1 MEEVTDEP
9 FTMVAT
15 SSEATAS
22 NTGGTTD
29 NMATASSTGGTT
41 AVGGIATAQPVIL
54 RDYQALEIALPIG
67 IITIII
73 VLTMVAIGVLLCV
86 IRGRSQQIGRS
97 QHKYDVPLSTPL
109 NPTSLILD
117 NSALYNTPRSM

>member
-1 MEEVTDEP
+1 MYCYTAMEEVTNEP

-15 SSEATAS
+15 SS
-22 NTGGTTD
+22 GG
-29 NMATASSTGGTT
+29 STT
-41 AVGGIATAQPVIL
+41 AVGIATAQPVIL
-54 RDYQALEIALPIG
+54 RYYQALEIALPIG

-73 VLTMVAIGVLLCV
+73 VLTTVAIGVLLCI

-97 QHKYDVPLSTPL
+97 QHKYDVPQSIPL

>member
-1 MEEVTDEP
+1 MYCYTAMEEVTNEP

-15 SSEATAS
+15 SS
-22 NTGGTTD
+22 GG
-29 NMATASSTGGTT
+29 STT

-54 RDYQALEIALPIG
+54 RDQALEIALPIG

-86 IRGRSQQIGRS
+86 IRGRSQQIGQS
-97 QHKYDVPLSTPL
+97 QHKYDVPQSIPL
-109 NPTSLILD
+109 NPTSRILD
-117 NSALYNTPRSM
+117 NSPLYNTPCPM